1 MNRFGVR
8 TSTDDDINIGYTIG
22 GGLEYAVTNNITV
35 KIEGLYVNLEADDQE
50 NFRPVLNA
58 AGTGVAFVS
67 DGRRGPET
75 EFAVVRAGVNFKF
88 SSFGF

>member
-1 MNRFGVR
+1 MHP
-8 TSTDDDINIGYTIG
+8 TYTDTNINHSYTEG
-22 GGLEYAVTNNITV
+22 DSLEYAVTNNIKV
-35 KIEGLYVNLEADDQE
+35 KIEGLYVNLEADEQDS
-50 NFRPVLNA
+50 FRPVLNA
-58 AGTGVAFVS
+58 AGTGVTFVN